1 MNFLKKLFGKDKK
14 DEKQTSKSVDEKLDE
29 AKNLEEVSKI
39 LKEGTKELVE
49 QNKIWQQNFD
59 KLNSF
64 RSKARELEK
73 NGILPETIEFYKK
86 AVNYG
91 EECETLNY
99 VNYGHDIQRL
109 IILYSKTKS
118 LDKLSDL
125 LNHCID
131 VYSDRKEVE
140 DWKKRLDKLKK

>member
-1 MNFLKKLFGKDKK
+1 MNFIKKLFGKDKK
-14 DEKQTSKSVDEKLDE
+14 TAKSVDEKLDE
-29 AKNLEEVSKI
+29 AEDLEEFSKI
-39 LKEGTKELVE
+39 LEEETKKLTE
-49 QNKIWQQNFD
+49 QNEIWQQNFD

-64 RSKARELEK
+64 RSKARDLEK
-73 NGILPETIEFYKK
+73 KGNMPEAIECYEK

-118 LDKLSDL
+118 LNKLSDL
-125 LNHCID
+125 LKHCID

-140 DWKKRLDKLKK
+140 EWEKRLDKLKQ